1 MNYEKIATITHSIDN
16 AIRDN
21 VALKS
26 AIVDTSSLLL
36 DDASDE
42 TRQSIQDFLDAPLGD
57 KKEIATKKAFAA
69 AAVLAQEQGLL
80 PTLPETA
87 ESIAAVVD
95 DALTRVKTVY
105 QVGMGILDPETAI
118 DNIIDHATAR
128 ATAYVDYAFDS
139 GAVRTI
145 AAEGII
151 KLTYCIPKIGPIVAP
166 IVECNRPIIENTI
179 KMVEEPAREI
189 IKTGIHSVSS
199 TAKNIAHT
207 AIKEVKSFVKNFS
220 RNIVSLF
227 S

>member
-1 MNYEKIATITHSIDN
+1 MNYEKIATIAHSIDN

-80 PTLPETA
+80 PTLPEVA

-95 DALTRVKTVY
+95 DGLARVKAAY

-128 ATAYVDYAFDS
+128 AIAFVDSSFS
-139 GAVRTI
+139 TI
-145 AAEGII
+145 ATEGIV
-151 KLTYCIPKIGPIVAP
+151 KLSYWIPAIGPIIGPVAETCKP
-166 IVECNRPIIENTI
+166 LIESMIN
-179 KMVEEPAREI
+179 KVDKPVREFI
-189 IKTGIHSVSS
+189 GTGIQSVGNVAKTMAHSVVSV
-199 TAKNIAHT
+199 AKSCIG
-207 AIKEVKSFVKNFS
+207 
-220 RNIVSLF
+220 SLANKIT
-227 S
+227 SVLA